1 MADDITVVVEH
12 TQFVFGLEQV
22 LLHLADFVLGEA
34 DRTILARHVCEILD
48 HIVHVVPRGAD
59 GVVSLAGPL
68 VLRRDIERVA
78 RTDGTAA
85 LRLLRTGVVTIGTVS
100 MIYWATG
107 FLVRGG
113 VVICPA
119 VTSGSRYTDRDRLRL
134 LRAIGAGARRG
145 VDALRS
151 PGRLIEPTVSVR
163 DILSRSI
170 SGHTIAAR
178 RIRMRTAR
186 LRKTRIGGP
195 AWLVR
200 RRRVVSMS
208 GIPSVL

>member
-1 MADDITVVVEH
+1 MADDVTVVVEH
-12 TQFVFGLEQV
+12 TQLVFLFEQV
-22 LLHLADFVLGEA
+22 LLHLADFVFGEA
-34 DRTILARHVCEILD
+34 NRTILARHLCKILD
-48 HIVHVVPRGAD
+48 HVVHVAARRAD
-59 GVVSLAGPL
+59 GVVGLAGPL
-68 VLRRDIERVA
+68 VLCRDIEGVA
-78 RTDGTAA
+78 RADSAAA
-85 LRLLRTGVVTIGTVS
+85 LRLLQTGVVTIGTVS
-100 MIYWATG
+100 MIRRATG

-113 VVICPA
+113 VVIRPA
-119 VTSGSRYTDRDRLRL
+119 VASGSRYTDRHRLCL
-134 LRAIGAGARRG
+134 LRTIGAGARRG
-145 VDALRS
+145 IDALRS

-178 RIRMRTAR
+178 RIRMCTAR